1 VREAADGGAG
11 QQEDAGLG
19 GDEEA
24 LVLDVREAGAEVVE
38 AQRPERVGAGEQP
51 VQDGPQ
57 GEEAERAAAD
67 EGGGEQAEG
76 GAVADG
82 GGHGV
87 GPLALAG
94 PAQHVGEGGVQPPV
108 AGHPAA
114 VGGHRQEPPGG
125 QSEADAEGD
134 GEVAGGGRELGAAVV
149 RAGGRLRRRAG
160 RR

>member
-1 VREAADGGAG
+1 VREAADGDAG
-11 QQEDAGLG
+11 EQEDAGLG

-87 GPLALAG
+87 GPLALGG

-134 GEVAGGGRELGAAVV
+134 ERGGGRWSRSWRGGR
-149 RAGGRLRRRAG
+149 RAGGPRRRAG